1 MFDSTNS
8 GSTANRDGRVKLV
21 PLTDTSEALAAA
33 LPALAPH
40 DRIAVDTEADSLHCY
55 FEKLCLI
62 QISVPGTDLLIDPL
76 AGMDLSPLWAAWSG
90 KELLF
95 HGADY
100 DLRLLRRTNCPM
112 PARIFD
118 TMIAAR
124 LCGIEGFSYAALVE
138 RYVGLKIAKASQ
150 KANWA
155 SRPLSPQMLD
165 YAANDTRHL
174 SGIAEI
180 LQAELNRLGRA
191 TWFEQSCERAIRSAE
206 ADKEIDPEQLW
217 RVPGSGHLRGR
228 AAAIFRELW
237 HWRDAEA
244 QRLDK
249 PSFHILH
256 SDKLVEAAMKFDAG
270 DHIEFRHL
278 RGPRAQKFYEA
289 AKRGLHLD
297 EGRWPKI
304 VRTPRQRPS
313 KTQFDRFLELK
324 KHRDHIAEQ
333 VKIDASLIAPKA
345 TLEGLAF
352 RPAETLPTLLPWQ
365 RELLKV

>member
-1 MFDSTNS
+1 MI
-8 GSTANRDGRVKLV
+8 
-21 PLTDTSEALAAA
+21 PLTDTSESLAAA

-55 FEKLCLI
+55 FEKLCLV

-76 AGMDLSPLWAAWSG
+76 ARVDLSSLWAAWAG

-100 DLRLLRRTNCPM
+100 DLRLLRRTGCPM
-112 PARIFD
+112 PTRIFD
-118 TMIAAR
+118 TMLAAR

-155 SRPLSPQMLD
+155 SRPLSAQMLD
-165 YAANDTRHL
+165 YAVNDTRHL
-174 SGIAEI
+174 ALIAGILE
-180 LQAELNRLGRA
+180 AELNRLGR
-191 TWFEQSCERAIRSAE
+191 TRWFEESCDRAIRSSE

-217 RVPGSGHLRGR
+217 RIPGSGHLRGR

-237 HWRDAEA
+237 RWRDEEA
-244 QRLDK
+244 QRVDK

-256 SDKLVEAAMKFDAG
+256 SDKLVEAATTFDSG
-270 DHIEFRHL
+270 GHIEFRHL
-278 RGPRAQKFYEA
+278 RGSRAQRFYDAARRGMDTPEA
-289 AKRGLHLD
+289 Q
-297 EGRWPKI
+297 WPKV

-313 KTQFDRFLELK
+313 KAQFDRFLELK
-324 KHRDHIAEQ
+324 KHRDQIAAEASL
-333 VKIDASLIAPKA
+333 DPSLIAPKA

-352 RPAETLPTLLPWQ
+352 RPDETLPKLLPWQ
-365 RELLKV
+365 RGLLNV